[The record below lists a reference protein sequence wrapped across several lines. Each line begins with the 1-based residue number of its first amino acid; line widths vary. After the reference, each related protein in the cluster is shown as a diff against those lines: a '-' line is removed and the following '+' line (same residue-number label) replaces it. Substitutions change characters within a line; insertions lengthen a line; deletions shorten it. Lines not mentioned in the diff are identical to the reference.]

1 MAQAKRASRNDRT
14 EHRSERVPVGFNRN
28 ILTVSGLEDGYV
40 YRWVNDIEDRIIRFK
55 QGGYE
60 VVENNVKVGDE
71 TVNSSEGVSST
82 ATYRNVGGGVV
93 AYLMRIPREFYDEDF
108 EEKMKHV
115 NSIEE
120 STKDPISEENK
131 YGNINIGT

>member
-1 MAQAKRASRNDRT
+1 MAQSKRSTRTSRSEERG
-14 EHRSERVPVGFNRN
+14 ERVPVGFNRN
-28 ILTVSGLEDGYV
+28 ILTVSGLEDGYI
-40 YRWVNDIEDRIIRFK
+40 YRWVNDVEDRIIRFK

-60 VVENNVKVGDE
+60 TVENNVSVGDE
-71 TVNSSEGVSST
+71 TVNSSQGVADT
-82 ATYRNVGGGVV
+82 AVYRNVGGGTV
-93 AYLMRIPREFYDEDF
+93 AYLMRIPKEFYDEDF

-120 STKDPISEENK
+120 STKDPISENDK